1 MTGLMKDFNS
11 GTMTNE
17 ALQKTIES
25 WFPDP
30 EFAQPQFSEEGSQ
43 YLNLTIDPENLH
55 ELMEL
60 LKQHPETHFDYLFCL
75 TGVDYEKELGVV
87 YHLESTVHRHIL
99 VVKVQT
105 DDRENPVLDS
115 VQDIWATANFHEREV
130 YDFFG
135 IKFRNHPNMKRLFL
149 TEDWEGFP
157 LRKDYVDEKNMVVK

>member
-1 MTGLMKDFNS
+1 
-11 GTMTNE
+11 MTNE

-30 EFAQPQFSEEGSQ
+30 EFVQPTFSEEGSQ
-43 YLNLTIDPENLH
+43 FLNVSIDPVQLH
-55 ELMEL
+55 ELMQL
-60 LKQHPETHFDYLFCL
+60 LKQNPDTHFDYLFCL
-75 TGVDYEKELGVV
+75 TGVDYGKGLGVV
-87 YHLESTVHRHIL
+87 YHLESTVHRHML

-105 DDRENPVLDS
+105 EDRENPIFDS

-135 IKFRNHPNMKRLFL
+135 IKFRNHPKMKRLFL
-149 TEDWEGFP
+149 DDGWEGFP

>member
-1 MTGLMKDFNS
+1 MKDFNS

-43 YLNLTIDPENLH
+43 YLNVTIDPENLH

-60 LKQHPETHFDYLFCL
+60 LKQHPDTYFDYLFCL
-75 TGVDYEKELGVV
+75 TGVDYGKELGVV

-99 VVKVQT
+99 VIKVQT
-105 DDRENPVLDS
+105 ENRENPVLDS
-115 VQDIWATANFHEREV
+115 VQDIWATTNFHEREV